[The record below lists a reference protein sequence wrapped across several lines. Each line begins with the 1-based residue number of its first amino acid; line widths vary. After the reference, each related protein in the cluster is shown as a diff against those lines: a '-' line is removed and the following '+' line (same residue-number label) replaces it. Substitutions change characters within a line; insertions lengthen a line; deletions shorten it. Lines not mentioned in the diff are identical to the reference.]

1 MFKIKF
7 ISVFGLFFILFSGLG
22 EPVGSCQTILSQ
34 KVNQKSDNPLSQLTP
49 CNRAMADGNLDE
61 AIGLCTQ
68 EMALSPKS
76 AELYNTRGVAFYLKQ
91 DHDAAIADYSK
102 AISLDPKGKPNF
114 YTNRGMAYAGKG
126 LFDSAVIDFDQAI
139 AMDPNYFLAYS
150 GRGRA
155 YAGKGDL
162 DRAIAEYTRSL
173 ELDPYPHKS
182 GSGITY
188 LDRGDAYFAKEK
200 YELAL
205 LDYQNAL
212 QGFPEDPHTF
222 SRMGRS
228 LYFLE
233 RYEEASRIFQQG
245 LEKARDE
252 NQKADLNYEL
262 AMSYAALGEY
272 SKAAI
277 LLGERKILGVEISKV
292 STGIKVERVHKGAP
306 ADLGGIK
313 AKDIITDFNGE
324 PLAAMDLKQFIDT
337 ILEKPKFGSK
347 VQVRILRDGTSLE
360 KSIVAGIPENLPI
373 LAREEKARMPAAA
386 PGPLV
391 QIRKVEIRPGAVPP
405 GGRFDLVVEYFV
417 SDSSLKQ
424 SQVPV
429 QFSFSILQGEKTLYG
444 PHPVEIMSSNSQN
457 TIRTEPLNA
466 SNRKGTYLLKVSVT
480 YKKVAAEK
488 SVELRVE

>member
-1 MFKIKF
+1 MSKQKF
-7 ISVFGLFFILFSGLG
+7 ITVFGLFLILFSGLG
-22 EPVGSCQTILSQ
+22 EQVGSCQIILSQ
-34 KVNQKSDNPLSQLTP
+34 NINQKSDDSLSQSTP
-49 CNRAMADGNLDE
+49 CNRAILDGKYDE
-61 AIGLCTQ
+61 AIPLCTQ
-68 EMALSPKS
+68 EIALSPKS
-76 AELYNTRGVAFYLKQ
+76 ADGYNTRGVAYYLKQ
-91 DHDAAIADYSK
+91 NYDAAIADYSK

-126 LFDSAVIDFDQAI
+126 LFDPAIIDFDQAI
-139 AMDPNYFLAYS
+139 AMDPKDFLAYS

-173 ELDPYPHKS
+173 GLDPFPHKS
-182 GSGITY
+182 GITY
-188 LDRGDAYFAKEK
+188 VDRGDAYLAKEK

-212 QGFPEDPHTF
+212 KSFPEDPYFF

-228 LYFLE
+228 LYLLE

-245 LEKARDE
+245 LEKAKDE

-277 LLGERKILGVEISKV
+277 LMGERKSFGVEISKV
-292 STGIKVERVHKGAP
+292 SNGIKVERVHKGAP

-313 AKDIITDFNGE
+313 AKDIMTDFNGE
-324 PLAAMDLKQFIDT
+324 KLAAMDLKQFIDT

-347 VQVRILRDGTSLE
+347 VKVIILRDGTSLE
-360 KSIVAGIPENLPI
+360 KSIVAGIPANLPI
-373 LAREEKARMPAAA
+373 LAREEEARMPAVS
-386 PGPLV
+386 PTPLI

-424 SQVPV
+424 EQLPV

-444 PHPVEIMSSNSQN
+444 STPLEIMSSNSQN

-466 SNRKGTYLLKVSVT
+466 SNRRGTYLLKVSLT

>member
-1 MFKIKF
+1 MSKQKF
-7 ISVFGLFFILFSGLG
+7 ITIFGLFLILFSGLG
-22 EPVGSCQTILSQ
+22 EQVGSCQVILSQ
-34 KVNQKSDNPLSQLTP
+34 NINQKSDDSLSQSTP
-49 CNRAMADGNLDE
+49 CNRAILDGKYDE
-61 AIGLCTQ
+61 AIPLCTQ
-68 EMALSPKS
+68 EIALSPTS
-76 AELYNTRGVAFYLKQ
+76 AERYNTRGVAYYLKQ
-91 DHDAAIADYSK
+91 DYDAAIADYSK

-126 LFDSAVIDFDQAI
+126 LFDPAIIDFDQAI
-139 AMDPNYFLAYS
+139 AMDPKDFLAYS

-173 ELDPYPHKS
+173 GLDPFPHKS
-182 GSGITY
+182 GITY
-188 LDRGDAYFAKEK
+188 VDRGDAYLAKEK

-212 QGFPEDPHTF
+212 KSFPEDPNTF
-222 SRMGRS
+222 SRIGRS
-228 LYFLE
+228 LYLLE
-233 RYEEASRIFQQG
+233 RYGEASRIFQQG

-252 NQKADLNYEL
+252 NQKADLNYDL

-272 SKAAI
+272 PKAAI
-277 LLGERKILGVEISKV
+277 LLGERKVFGVEISKV
-292 STGIKVERVHKGAP
+292 SNGIRVEKVLKGTP
-306 ADLGGIK
+306 ADLGGIR
-313 AKDIITDFNGE
+313 AKDIMTDFNGE
-324 PLAAMDLKQFIDT
+324 KLAAMDLKQFIDT
-337 ILEKPKFGSK
+337 IMEKPEFGSK
-347 VQVRILRDGTSLE
+347 VKVMILRDGTSLE
-360 KSIVAGIPENLPI
+360 KSIVAGIPANLPI
-373 LAREEKARMPAAA
+373 LAREEESRLPAAS

-424 SQVPV
+424 EQLPV

-444 PHPVEIMSSNSQN
+444 PNPLEIMSSNSKD

-466 SNRKGTYLLKVSVT
+466 SNRRGTYLFKVSLT
-480 YKKVAAEK
+480 YKKVVAEK

>member
-1 MFKIKF
+1 MSKQKF
-7 ISVFGLFFILFSGLG
+7 ITVFGLFLILFSGLG
-22 EPVGSCQTILSQ
+22 EQVGSCQIILSQ
-34 KVNQKSDNPLSQLTP
+34 NINQKSDDSLSQSTP
-49 CNRAMADGNLDE
+49 CNRAILDGKYDE
-61 AIGLCTQ
+61 AIPLCTQ
-68 EMALSPKS
+68 EIALSPKT
-76 AELYNTRGVAFYLKQ
+76 AEGYNTRGVAHYLKQ
-91 DHDAAIADYSK
+91 NYDAAIADYSK

-126 LFDSAVIDFDQAI
+126 LFDPAIIDFDQAI
-139 AMDPNYFLAYS
+139 AMDPKDFLAYS

-173 ELDPYPHKS
+173 GLDPFPHKS
-182 GSGITY
+182 GITY
-188 LDRGDAYFAKEK
+188 VDRGDAYLAKEK

-212 QGFPEDPHTF
+212 KSFPEDPYTF
-222 SRMGRS
+222 SRIGRS
-228 LYFLE
+228 LYSLE
-233 RYEEASRIFQQG
+233 RYGEASRIFQQG
-245 LEKARDE
+245 LEKAKDE

-277 LLGERKILGVEISKV
+277 LMGERKSFGVEISKV
-292 STGIKVERVHKGAP
+292 FNGIKVERVHKGAP

-313 AKDIITDFNGE
+313 AKDIMTDFNGE
-324 PLAAMDLKQFIDT
+324 KLAAMDLKQFIDT

-347 VQVRILRDGTSLE
+347 VKVIILRDGTSLE
-360 KSIVAGIPENLPI
+360 KSIVAGIPANLPI
-373 LAREEKARMPAAA
+373 LAREEEARMPAAS

-424 SQVPV
+424 EQLPV

-444 PHPVEIMSSNSQN
+444 STPLEIMSSNSQN

-466 SNRKGTYLLKVSVT
+466 SNRRGTYLLKVSLT

>member
-1 MFKIKF
+1 MSKQKF
-7 ISVFGLFFILFSGLG
+7 IAVFGLFLILFSGLG
-22 EPVGSCQTILSQ
+22 EQVGSCQIILSQ
-34 KVNQKSDNPLSQLTP
+34 NINQKSDDSLSQSTP
-49 CNRAMADGNLDE
+49 CSRAILDGKLDE
-61 AIGLCTQ
+61 AIPLCTQ
-68 EMALSPKS
+68 EIALSPKS
-76 AELYNTRGVAFYLKQ
+76 ADGYNTRGVAYYLKQ
-91 DHDAAIADYSK
+91 DYDAAIADYSK

-126 LFDSAVIDFDQAI
+126 LFDPAIIDFDQAI
-139 AMDPNYFLAYS
+139 AMDPKDFLAYS

-173 ELDPYPHKS
+173 GLDPFPHKS
-182 GSGITY
+182 GITY
-188 LDRGDAYFAKEK
+188 VDRGDAYLAKEK

-212 QGFPEDPHTF
+212 KSFPEDPYFF

-228 LYFLE
+228 LYLLE

-245 LEKARDE
+245 LEKAKDE

-277 LLGERKILGVEISKV
+277 LMGERKSFGVEISKV
-292 STGIKVERVHKGAP
+292 SNGIKVERVHKGAP

-324 PLAAMDLKQFIDT
+324 KLAAMDLKQFIDT

-347 VQVRILRDGTSLE
+347 VKVIILRDGTSLE
-360 KSIVAGIPENLPI
+360 KSIVAGIPANLPI
-373 LAREEKARMPAAA
+373 LAREEEARMPAAS

-424 SQVPV
+424 EQLPV

-444 PHPVEIMSSNSQN
+444 PNPLEIMSSNSQN

-466 SNRKGTYLLKVSVT
+466 SNRRGTYLLKVSLT

>member
-1 MFKIKF
+1 MSKQKF
-7 ISVFGLFFILFSGLG
+7 ITVFGLFLILFSGLG
-22 EPVGSCQTILSQ
+22 ERVGSCQIILSQ
-34 KVNQKSDNPLSQLTP
+34 NINQKSDDSLSQSTP
-49 CNRAMADGNLDE
+49 CNRAILDGKYDE
-61 AIGLCTQ
+61 AIPLCTQ
-68 EMALSPKS
+68 EIALSPKS
-76 AELYNTRGVAFYLKQ
+76 ADGYNTRGVAYYLKQ
-91 DHDAAIADYSK
+91 DYDAAIADYSK

-126 LFDSAVIDFDQAI
+126 LFDPAIIDFDQAI
-139 AMDPNYFLAYS
+139 AMDPKDFLAYS

-173 ELDPYPHKS
+173 GLDPFPHKS
-182 GSGITY
+182 GITY
-188 LDRGDAYFAKEK
+188 VDRGDAYLAKEK

-212 QGFPEDPHTF
+212 KSFPEDPNTF
-222 SRMGRS
+222 SRIGRS
-228 LYFLE
+228 LYLLE

-245 LEKARDE
+245 LEKTKDE
-252 NQKADLNYEL
+252 SHKADLIFEL

-272 SKAAI
+272 PKAAT
-277 LLGERKILGVEISKV
+277 LLGERKVFGVEISKV
-292 STGIKVERVHKGAP
+292 SNGIKVERVHKGAP

-324 PLAAMDLKQFIDT
+324 KLAARDLKQFIDT
-337 ILEKPKFGSK
+337 IMEKPEFGSK
-347 VQVRILRDGTSLE
+347 VKVMILRDGTSLE
-360 KSIVAGIPENLPI
+360 KSIVAGIPANLPI
-373 LAREEKARMPAAA
+373 LAREEESRMPAAS

-424 SQVPV
+424 EQLPV

-444 PHPVEIMSSNSQN
+444 PNPLEIMSSNSKD

-466 SNRKGTYLLKVSVT
+466 SNRRGTYLLKVSLT

>member
-1 MFKIKF
+1 MSKQKF
-7 ISVFGLFFILFSGLG
+7 ITVFGLFLILFSGLG
-22 EPVGSCQTILSQ
+22 EQVGSCQIILSQ
-34 KVNQKSDNPLSQLTP
+34 NINQKSDDSLSQSTP
-49 CNRAMADGNLDE
+49 CNRAILDGKYDE
-61 AIGLCTQ
+61 AIPLCTQ
-68 EMALSPKS
+68 EIALSPKS
-76 AELYNTRGVAFYLKQ
+76 AERYNTRGVAYYLKQ
-91 DHDAAIADYSK
+91 DYDAAIADYGK

-114 YTNRGMAYAGKG
+114 YANRGGAYAGKG
-126 LFDSAVIDFDQAI
+126 LFDPAIIDFDQAI
-139 AMDPNYFLAYS
+139 AMDPKDFLAYS

-173 ELDPYPHKS
+173 GLDPFPHKS
-182 GSGITY
+182 GITY
-188 LDRGDAYFAKEK
+188 VDRGDAYFAQGK

-212 QGFPEDPHTF
+212 KSFPEDPYTF
-222 SRMGRS
+222 SRIGRS
-228 LYFLE
+228 LYSLE
-233 RYEEASRIFQQG
+233 RYGEASRIFQQG
-245 LEKARDE
+245 LENTRDE

-272 SKAAI
+272 SKAAT
-277 LLGERKILGVEISKV
+277 LLGERKIFGVEISKV
-292 STGIKVERVHKGAP
+292 SNGIKVERVHKGAP

-313 AKDIITDFNGE
+313 AKDIMTDFNGE
-324 PLAAMDLKQFIDT
+324 KLGAMDLKQFIDT

-347 VQVRILRDGTSLE
+347 VKVIILRDGTSLE
-360 KSIVAGIPENLPI
+360 KSIVAGIPANLPI
-373 LAREEKARMPAAA
+373 LAKEEEARMPAVS
-386 PGPLV
+386 PVPLI
-391 QIRKVEIRPGAVPP
+391 QIRKVEIRPKAVPP

-424 SQVPV
+424 EQLPV

-444 PHPVEIMSSNSQN
+444 STPLEIMSSNSQN

-466 SNRKGTYLLKVSVT
+466 SKSKGVYLLKVLLT